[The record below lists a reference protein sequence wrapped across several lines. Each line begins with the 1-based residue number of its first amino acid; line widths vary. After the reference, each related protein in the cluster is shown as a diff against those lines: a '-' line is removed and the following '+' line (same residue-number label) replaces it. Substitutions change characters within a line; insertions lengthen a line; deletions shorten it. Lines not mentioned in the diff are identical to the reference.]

1 MVLDGMLIG
10 VSLEGRDLGGLGSL
24 IELGLEID
32 TSSSNEMIVM
42 VSLEGGSRRQTLE
55 STLVQVVSHV
65 IASEQRL
72 EDSKKGIEEL
82 EKKLVGLQ
90 PDIRKLNDE
99 LAAGD
104 GKIYCAGRRGKMLLQ
119 NGGSISSKFEQA
131 LQLLDLF
138 NISS

>member
-104 GKIYCAGRRGKMLLQ
+104 GKIYCAGRRGK